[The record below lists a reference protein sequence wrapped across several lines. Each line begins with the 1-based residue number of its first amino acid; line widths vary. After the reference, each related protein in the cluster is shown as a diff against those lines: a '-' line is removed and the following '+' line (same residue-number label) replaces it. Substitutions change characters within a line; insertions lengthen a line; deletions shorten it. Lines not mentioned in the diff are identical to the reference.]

1 VQCQPGVSC
10 DALRFSSAV
19 DKYFQFSLHKVY
31 ATFFFSVVAM
41 LLCIPTIAITFL
53 NSYQT
58 VTTWW
63 KGPPMMYILSFCTAL
78 TAFIAMGLFVD
89 FYTWDFNS
97 DLAFIDSTIPPDSIC
112 RTRFN
117 NTISTG
123 CGFGY
128 LLNEGYTTH
137 PTLHYSYA
145 LHVVG
150 SIIPV
155 FVVLLSWRLTVLLP
169 PKKREVTPSPSST
182 FGFPQSPS
190 MNSGGMAMPMAV
202 MGQPRVLY

>member
-1 VQCQPGVSC
+1 MINCTVKTRMIFYTLPPS
-10 DALRFSSAV
+10 
-19 DKYFQFSLHKVY
+19 Y
-31 ATFFFSVVAM
+31 
-41 LLCIPTIAITFL
+41 TFL
-53 NSYQT
+53 S
-58 VTTWW
+58 
-63 KGPPMMYILSFCTAL
+63 IAL

-97 DLAFIDSTIPPDSIC
+97 DLAFMDSTIPPDSIC

-145 LHVVG
+145 LHCVG
-150 SIIPV
+150 
-155 FVVLLSWRLTVLLP
+155 R
-169 PKKREVTPSPSST
+169 
-182 FGFPQSPS
+182 
-190 MNSGGMAMPMAV
+190 
-202 MGQPRVLY
+202 